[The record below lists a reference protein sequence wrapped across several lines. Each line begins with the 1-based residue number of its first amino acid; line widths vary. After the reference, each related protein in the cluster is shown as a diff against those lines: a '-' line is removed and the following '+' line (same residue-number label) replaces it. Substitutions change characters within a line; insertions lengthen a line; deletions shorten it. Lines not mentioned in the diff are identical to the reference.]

1 MLKQFNIHCDN
12 NNLLPDYQ
20 SAYRQN
26 YSMEMSI
33 IKLCNDVLWAM
44 ENQQL
49 TAFIAIDL
57 SAAFDT
63 VDHDILL
70 NVFTVTFN
78 ITGTA
83 LKLLYSYLRPRY
95 CKVVVNGYFS
105 SNKELKFSV
114 PQGLCAGLV
123 LYTAYSY
130 TMAEVVPK
138 HILYMGMLMTMVLRS
153 HTDPFSRKRRKQSK
167 YLRLRHGW
175 TKMDYV

>member
-20 SAYRQN
+20 LAYRQN
-26 YSMEMSI
+26 YSTETSI
-33 IKLCNDVLWAM
+33 FKLCNDVLWAM

-70 NVFTVTFN
+70 DVLTTKFN

-83 LKLLYSYLRPRY
+83 LKLLDSYPRSRF
-95 CKVVVNGYFS
+95 CKVEVNGCFS

-114 PQGLCAGLV
+114 PQRSCAGLV
-123 LYTAYSY
+123 LYTAYSS
-130 TMAEVVPK
+130 TMAELVPK
-138 HILYMGMLMTMVLRS
+138 IFLYIGMQMTMVLNS
-153 HTDPFSRKRRKQSK
+153 HTDPFSRKRRKQLK
-167 YLRLRHGW
+167 YLKNVW
-175 TKMDYV
+175 